1 MIVDFLNGDPD
12 QPIIMG
18 RAYNFNNYT
27 PGNLPGTKTQMT
39 IRSQTYKGEGFNEL
53 RFEDAAGREE
63 VYVHA
68 EKDMNHVINN
78 DRTSLTKRH
87 SVDKVQGN
95 SAVLVDENQVM
106 QIAGTQN
113 TSIGGDYVLSV
124 GNHFTDGY
132 RNMNLTAFQDNAAT
146 LLKQIAFS
154 VGVNG
159 IMPGMGNMTTFVQG
173 SRTEHI
179 NLTDTSSALGA
190 KMINAGEMIS
200 ISAGTLLSLV
210 SGKNSKEI
218 CGGVKMV
225 QAVDGIEL
233 HTGAASLVLKNNG
246 QIEIRGV
253 NIIFEGSSEVVIKS
267 PAVSVYDK

>member
-1 MIVDFLNGDPD
+1 
-12 QPIIMG
+12 
-18 RAYNFNNYT
+18 
-27 PGNLPGTKTQMT
+27 TQMT

-154 VGVNG
+154 AGANGVL
-159 IMPGMGNMTTFVQG
+159 PGLGNMTTFVQG

-179 NLTDTSSALGA
+179 NLADTSSTLGA
-190 KMINAGEMIS
+190 KIINAGQMIS

-210 SGKNSKEI
+210 ASGNSKDM
-218 CGGVKMV
+218 CGGIKII
-225 QAVDGIEL
+225 QAGEGIEL
-233 HTGAASLVLKNNG
+233 HSGNASLVLKNNG
-246 QIEIRGV
+246 EIEFRGT
-253 NIIFEGSSEVVIKS
+253 NITINGSDDILIKS
-267 PAVSVYDK
+267 HAIKIEGK